1 MTRRHIDPI
10 LPSAGDAALAKAA
23 HAVLEGEESG
33 LSFQIRAAGRNVEPI
48 DLPYVVT
55 RLLVDI
61 LKQTA
66 AGNAV
71 TLVPVSAEVT
81 TSQAADLLN
90 VSRPF
95 LIGLVENGTLPARRV
110 GTHRRLPLR
119 DVLAYKAENFARR
132 SKALDE
138 LVALDQALGLE

>member
-1 MTRRHIDPI
+1 MTRRQIDPI
-10 LPSAGDAALAKAA
+10 IPSASDAALAKAA
-23 HAVLEGEESG
+23 HAALDGEESA
-33 LSFQIRAAGRNVEPI
+33 LRFQIRAAGRNLEPI
-48 DLPYVVT
+48 DLPPVVT

-61 LKQTA
+61 LKETA

-71 TLVPVSAEVT
+71 TLVPISAEVT

-95 LIGLVENGTLPARRV
+95 LIGLVENGTLPVRKV
-110 GTHRRLPLR
+110 GTHRRLPLSE
-119 DVLAYKAENFARR
+119 VLAYKAENFARR

-138 LVALDQALGLE
+138 LAELDQALGLE